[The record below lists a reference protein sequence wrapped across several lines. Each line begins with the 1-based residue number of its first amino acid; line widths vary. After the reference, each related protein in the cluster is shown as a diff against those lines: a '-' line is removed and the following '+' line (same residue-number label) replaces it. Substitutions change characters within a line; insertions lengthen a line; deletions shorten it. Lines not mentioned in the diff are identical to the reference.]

1 MKDSI
6 FRNIMSLSVK
16 ILEQI
21 NKLTLKL
28 ETEYPEL
35 YPFIEEEPITIPSVE
50 HPDISNKLLKD
61 YLKSLKALLKLH
73 KKENK

>member
-1 MKDSI
+1 
-6 FRNIMSLSVK
+6 MSLSVK

-35 YPFIEEEPITIPSVE
+35 YPFIEEEPITIPSFE
-50 HPDISNKLLKD
+50 HPDISNKALKD
-61 YLKSLKALLKLH
+61 YLESLKALIRSH
-73 KKENK
+73 KKEEEE

>member
-1 MKDSI
+1 MT
-6 FRNIMSLSVK
+6 LSVK

-35 YPFIEEEPITIPSVE
+35 YSFIDEEPITIPSFE
-50 HPDISNKLLKD
+50 HPDISNKVLRD
-61 YLKSLKALLKLH
+61 YLESLKALIRTH
-73 KKENK
+73 KKEK